1 MLPLPHHTGFIV
13 GHLPAECDVLFVLHI
28 LRFQP
33 LRLHCNS
40 CSLVTSSGH
49 LTGGER
55 GAEIDR
61 ADCVIRMNDA
71 PTQGYEQHV
80 GRRTSL
86 RVVAHSSLDQL
97 LRNRQNLLRPDQDSV
112 YVFWGPRSLMG
123 RKGSTYW
130 RLRGIKRT
138 LPQLKVYTITQQK
151 MQQLDTLFKEETG
164 RDR

>member
-1 MLPLPHHTGFIV
+1 MV

-28 LRFQP
+28 LPFQH

-49 LTGGER
+49 LTGSER

-71 PTQGYEQHV
+71 PTQGYEEHV
-80 GRRTSL
+80 GRRTSV
-86 RVVAHSSLDQL
+86 RVVAHSSLDHL

-112 YVFWGPRSLMG
+112 YVFWGPSSLMG
-123 RKGSTYW
+123 RQGLVYRK
-130 RLRGIKRT
+130 LRGIKRA
-138 LPQLKVYTITQQK
+138 LPQLNVYTITQKK

-164 RDR
+164 MDR

>member
-1 MLPLPHHTGFIV
+1 
-13 GHLPAECDVLFVLHI
+13 
-28 LRFQP
+28 
-33 LRLHCNS
+33 
-40 CSLVTSSGH
+40 
-49 LTGGER
+49 
-55 GAEIDR
+55 
-61 ADCVIRMNDA
+61 MNDA

-112 YVFWGPRSLMG
+112 YVFWGPSSLMG
-123 RKGSTYW
+123 RQGLAYR
-130 RLRGIKRT
+130 RLRGIKKA

-164 RDR
+164 RDRWDKCVCFFSVCSYM